1 MVETL
6 TRNENGAARPGAPVR
21 SAPKVGILGHFGD
34 RNLGDE
40 AMIEAFLARM
50 RRRWPGIEVRIFSM
64 HPSDSAR
71 RYDCRAYAI
80 RQETEYEQEY
90 RIPAAF
96 AAPTTPDSPP
106 TDTEGPAESQDPPRT
121 FMDRIARLVPKG
133 RLRSAGGS
141 IARAVLE
148 MMREIGFLWRSI
160 GRARGLDVMYVTGSN
175 QFLDNFGGPWG
186 FPYTLLKWTAICRL
200 VGCRVVYVSK
210 GAGPLDGAL
219 SKWMIARALGM
230 ADYLSFRD
238 VGSRELIRKACGHD
252 GPVVADLANSLDTD
266 WLEPPAD
273 PSPRANGRL
282 RIFINAMPVY
292 DPRYWHAADPA
303 KYRAYTTAIGEVT
316 RTLQGL
322 GHDVT
327 FFATQFPDAAVARDV
342 LDSRIAVDGA
352 ADVAIEVP
360 PTVTELLALLN
371 GADIVIATRFHG
383 IMMALLLGK
392 PTVGICYY
400 RKSRELL
407 AEAQMSDFAFD
418 IDDIDSAAVVAAVR
432 RLALSMDATEAIIRL
447 RTSRLRAQLDRQYE
461 TLWRHLE
468 GRRAPVRRTD
478 FQSPK

>member
-6 TRNENGAARPGAPVR
+6 TGNEIEAARPDAPGR

-40 AMIEAFLARM
+40 AMIEAFLARI
-50 RRRWPGIEVRIFSM
+50 RRRWPGLEVRIFSM

-80 RQETEYEQEY
+80 RQGTEYEQEY

-96 AAPTTPDSPP
+96 AAPATPGSPP
-106 TDTEGPAESQDPPRT
+106 TDTDGPAESQDPPRT
-121 FMDRIARLVPKG
+121 FLDQIARLVPRG
-133 RLRSAGGS
+133 RLRSAVGA
-141 IARAVLE
+141 IARNVLE
-148 MMREIGFLWRSI
+148 AIREIGFLWRSI

-186 FPYTLLKWTAICRL
+186 FPYTLLKWTVICRL
-200 VGCRVVYVSK
+200 VGCRVAYVSK

-238 VGSRELIRKACGHD
+238 AGSRELIRSGCGFD
-252 GPVVADLANSLDTD
+252 GPVVADLANSLDLG
-266 WLEPPAD
+266 WLEPQAD
-273 PSPRANGRL
+273 PSPHATGGL

-292 DPRYWHAADPA
+292 DPRYWHAADA
-303 KYRAYTTAIGEVT
+303 DKYRVYTTTIGEVT
-316 RTLQGL
+316 RTLQGM

-342 LDSRIAVDGA
+342 LDSRVAPDGA
-352 ADVAIEVP
+352 ANVAIEVP
-360 PTVTELLALLN
+360 PTVAELLALLN
-371 GADIVIATRFHG
+371 RADIVIATRFHG
-383 IMMALLLGK
+383 ILMALLLGK

-400 RKSRELL
+400 RKSREIL

-418 IDDIDSAAVVAAVR
+418 IDDIDSAAVVEAVR
-432 RLALSMDATEAIIRL
+432 RLALSMDATQAVIRL
-447 RTSRLRAQLDRQYE
+447 RTSRLRARLDQQYE
-461 TLWRHLE
+461 TLWRQLE
-468 GRRAPVRRTD
+468 GRR
-478 FQSPK
+478 Q